1 VTKPKILEELRRSK
15 AAKYLGEP
23 LGPTSVVVK
32 GGAIQK
38 VAEAMTEMG
47 LLLEDRAER
56 ST

>member
-1 VTKPKILEELRRSK
+1 VAKPKILEELRKSK

-47 LLLEDRAER
+47 LLLEDRADG